1 MELTK
6 ALTKERQDRIY
17 KLYLTAF
24 PESERKPFP
33 LLIEKQEEGIVDIL
47 SIEEDDHFLGLAIM
61 VRYLDMVLLDYLAI
75 DESARNGGYGSLTLQ
90 ALFEHYPDMRM
101 ILEIDSTKE
110 ETAADLGMRIRRKE
124 FYHRNGLTD
133 LPYEVNLWGNRMEM
147 LSNGRPVRFEEYLA
161 VYRESFGPAVTK
173 NISLFAADSP
183 ESTGF

>member
-1 MELTK
+1 
-6 ALTKERQDRIY
+6 
-17 KLYLTAF
+17 
-24 PESERKPFP
+24 
-33 LLIEKQEEGIVDIL
+33 
-47 SIEEDDHFLGLAIM
+47 
-61 VRYLDMVLLDYLAI
+61 
-75 DESARNGGYGSLTLQ
+75 
-90 ALFEHYPDMRM
+90 
-101 ILEIDSTKE
+101 
-110 ETAADLGMRIRRKE
+110 MRIRRKE